1 MSSNY
6 LFYVSTYSGLGYDSG
21 IKVILGIY
29 CSGLGISGSGLDSGR
44 GSFLGKILNLN
55 EIIGFIS

>member
-6 LFYVSTYSGLGYDSG
+6 LFYVSTNSGLGYDSG
-21 IKVILGIY
+21 IILGIY
-29 CSGLGISGSGLDSGR
+29 CSGLGISGSGLISCG